1 MLFAANIDSREGDL
15 MRADV
20 QQLQRKVGDAKVS
33 FITADD
39 LLKINV
45 DDARIHLW
53 PLALALLVGVL
64 ALEQFLGWR
73 FGSKR

>member
-15 MRADV
+15 TRADV
-20 QQLQRKVGDAKVS
+20 QQLQRKLGDANVS
-33 FITADD
+33 LITADD
-39 LLKINV
+39 LSKINI

-53 PLALALLVGVL
+53 PFALALLVGVL

-73 FGSKR
+73 FGRNR